1 MRKGDRP
8 ALKKTSSTLW
18 VAAFLLME
26 TIIYSSF
33 LTLDLLGM
41 AGQTLWLK
49 YAGVLLCL
57 AFSLGRKSRMIAA
70 AQILTVCADL
80 FLLILQRRLLAGVLL
95 FLAVQ
100 AIYALYLVKSGC
112 TPNFPLRLCAAA
124 AALILPFLADLATP
138 LNLFAL
144 LCFSQLICNTAIAWS
159 RPRLRLFALGL
170 TLFACCDV
178 CVGLFN
184 SFALSPRL
192 YHAVYVGM
200 WLFYLP
206 SQVLIVLSSKENCYE
221 TQ

>member
-1 MRKGDRP
+1 
-8 ALKKTSSTLW
+8 
-18 VAAFLLME
+18 ME
-26 TIIYSSF
+26 GVIYISF
-33 LTLDLLGM
+33 LSLDLLGM
-41 AGQTLWLK
+41 TGQTLWLK

-57 AFSLGRKSRMIAA
+57 AFSLWRKKRMIAA

-80 FLLILQRRLLAGVLL
+80 FLLILQHHLLTGVFL

-100 AIYALYLVKSGC
+100 TIYALYLVKSGC
-112 TPNFPLRLCAAA
+112 KPNLPLRLCAAA
-124 AALILPFLADLATP
+124 AALTLPFLADLATP

-144 LCFSQLICNTAIAWS
+144 LYFSQLICNTAIAWS

-184 SFALSPRL
+184 SSALFPSL
-192 YHAVYVGM
+192 YHAAYVGM